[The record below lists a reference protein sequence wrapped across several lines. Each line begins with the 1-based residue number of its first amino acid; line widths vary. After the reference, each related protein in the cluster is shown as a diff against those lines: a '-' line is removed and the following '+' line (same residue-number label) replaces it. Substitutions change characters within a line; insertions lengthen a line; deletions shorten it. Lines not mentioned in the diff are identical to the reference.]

1 MGAAKGRPKPEGSG
15 RQKGTHN
22 KKTQILLD
30 ELEKLGVDLPREA
43 VAALR
48 EIDDPKDRFDCIEK
62 LMRYVY
68 PQKKSVDHV
77 MMDGEGQGFKIV
89 VEDYSKE

>member
-1 MGAAKGRPKPEGSG
+1 MGAAKGRPKPPGSG
-15 RQKGTHN
+15 RQKGAHN
-22 KKTQILLD
+22 KKTEQLL
-30 ELEKLGVDLPREA
+30 EQLKQLGVDLPREA
-43 VAALR
+43 VEALR

-77 MMDGEGQGFKIV
+77 MTDSDGQGFKIL
-89 VEDYSKE
+89 VEDYSKT

>member
-1 MGAAKGRPKPEGSG
+1 MGAPKGRPKPAGSG
-15 RQKGTHN
+15 RQKGINN
-22 KKTQILLD
+22 KQTIQLL
-30 ELEKLGVDLPREA
+30 EQLEQLGVDLPKEA
-43 VAALR
+43 VTALR

-77 MMDGEGQGFKIV
+77 MTDSDGQGFKIL
-89 VEDYSKE
+89 VEDYSK